1 MFVCILFYMYI
12 IFTKINELF
21 FHDWRLNMIII
32 GGKKWKVMEYLS
44 DFFFYIILHTEN

>member
-12 IFTKINELF
+12 NFTKNNELF
-21 FHDWRLNMIII
+21 FMIEYDYYW
-32 GGKKWKVMEYLS
+32 GKKWKVMEYLS